1 MTSRFRVPAER
12 WIHQEEIK
20 RSKFIA
26 WLFPCPDH
34 ASFQKTLAEARS
46 EHPQATH
53 HCFGFLIGPPGS
65 TAQIGMSDDGEPS
78 GTAGKPILQVLKHC
92 GLGNIGAIVI
102 RYYGGTKLGT
112 GGLVRAYALAVQ
124 NGLLDLPTHEQVSR
138 TEIQVSPG
146 YPQLERLQKALTQFE
161 AVVLE
166 DAYSDTVRLT
176 LALPGDRVAEFKT
189 FCEQFRIACE

>member
-1 MTSRFRVPAER
+1 MNTRFRVPAAR
-12 WIHQEEIK
+12 WIHLEEVK

-26 WLFPCPDH
+26 WLFPCPDQ
-34 ASFQKTLAEARS
+34 ASFQKTLAEART

-53 HCFGFLIGPPGS
+53 HCYGFLIGPPGS

-124 NGLLDLPTHEQVSR
+124 NGLVDLPTHEQVER
-138 TEIQVSPG
+138 IDIQVKPG
-146 YPQLERLQKALTQFE
+146 YPQLERLQKALAQFE
-161 AVVLE
+161 AVVLK
-166 DAYSDTVRLT
+166 DAYSDTVCLTVSLPEDRL
-176 LALPGDRVAEFKT
+176 VEFKS
-189 FCEQFRIACE
+189 FCEQFRIACD